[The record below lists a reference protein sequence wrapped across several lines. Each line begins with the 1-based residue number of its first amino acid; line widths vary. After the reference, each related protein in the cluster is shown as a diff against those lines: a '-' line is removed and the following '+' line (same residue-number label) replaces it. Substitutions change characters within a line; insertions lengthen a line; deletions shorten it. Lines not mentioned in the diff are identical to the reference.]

1 MFLQQTFH
9 EFMSTDFA
17 DLEIQY
23 IGVWPRSVR
32 YILIVCLLLFIMVL
46 GYFLQV
52 KDIDEQYLTAKN
64 MELELLE
71 KYLHKT
77 IDAANI
83 DIYEQQVLE
92 LDRTFGA
99 LLNRLPK
106 NAEVPGLLEDIS
118 AVAFASGLSINAIS
132 LQPEKALDVYIELP
146 ISIDVIGDYHGF
158 GDFVSGVAALSRIV
172 TLHDYSIKQAE
183 DGRLNLVITARTYRY
198 QFEGFK

>member
-1 MFLQQTFH
+1 MFFKQIFH

-23 IGVWPRSVR
+23 IGVWPKSVR
-32 YILIVCLLLFIMVL
+32 YILIVCLLFFILVL

-52 KDIDEQYLTAKN
+52 KDIDEQYLQAKI

-71 KYLHKT
+71 EYLSKT
-77 IDAANI
+77 IDAANL

-92 LDRTFGA
+92 LDGTFGA
-99 LLNRLPK
+99 LLKRLPK

-118 AVAFASGLSINAIS
+118 AVAFASGLNINAIS

-172 TLHDYSIKQAE
+172 TLHDYSIKQVE
-183 DGRLNLVITARTYRY
+183 GGRLNLVITARTYRY
-198 QFEGFK
+198 QIEGFE

>member
-1 MFLQQTFH
+1 MFFQQSFH
-9 EFMSTDFA
+9 EIMSTDFA

-23 IGVWPRSVR
+23 IGVWPKSVR
-32 YILIVCLLLFIMVL
+32 YILIVCLLLLILVL

-52 KDIDEQYLTAKN
+52 KDIDEQYLQAKI
-64 MELELLE
+64 MEIELLE
-71 KYLHKT
+71 EYLSKT
-77 IDAANI
+77 IDAANL

-118 AVAFASGLSINAIS
+118 AVAFASGLNINAIS

-198 QFEGFK
+198 QIEGFE

>member
-1 MFLQQTFH
+1 MFFQQSFH
-9 EFMSTDFA
+9 EIMSTDFA

-23 IGVWPRSVR
+23 IGVWPKSVR
-32 YILIVCLLLFIMVL
+32 YILIVCLLLLILVL

-52 KDIDEQYLTAKN
+52 KDIDEQYLQAKI
-64 MELELLE
+64 MEIELLE
-71 KYLHKT
+71 EYLSKT
-77 IDAANI
+77 IDAANL

-198 QFEGFK
+198 QIEGFE

>member
-1 MFLQQTFH
+1 MFFQQSFH
-9 EFMSTDFA
+9 EIMSTDFA

-23 IGVWPRSVR
+23 IGVWPKSVR
-32 YILIVCLLLFIMVL
+32 YILIVCLLLLILVL

-52 KDIDEQYLTAKN
+52 KDIDEQYLQAKI
-64 MELELLE
+64 MEIELLE
-71 KYLHKT
+71 EYLSKT
-77 IDAANI
+77 IDAANL

-198 QFEGFK
+198 QIEGLD

>member
-1 MFLQQTFH
+1 MFFQQSFH
-9 EFMSTDFA
+9 EIMSTDFA

-23 IGVWPRSVR
+23 IGVWPKSIR
-32 YILIVCLLLFIMVL
+32 YILIVCLLLLILVL

-52 KDIDEQYLTAKN
+52 KDIDEQYLQAKI
-64 MELELLE
+64 MEIELLE
-71 KYLHKT
+71 EYLSKT
-77 IDAANI
+77 IDAANL

-198 QFEGFK
+198 QIEGFE

>member
-1 MFLQQTFH
+1 MFFKQIFH

-23 IGVWPRSVR
+23 IGVWPKSVR
-32 YILIVCLLLFIMVL
+32 YILIVCLLFFILVL

-52 KDIDEQYLTAKN
+52 KDIDEQYLQAKI

-71 KYLHKT
+71 EYLSKT
-77 IDAANI
+77 IDAANL

-92 LDRTFGA
+92 LDGTFGT
-99 LLNRLPK
+99 LLKRLPK
-106 NAEVPGLLEDIS
+106 NAEVPGLLEDII

-132 LQPEKALDVYIELP
+132 LLPEKALDVYIELP
-146 ISIDVIGDYHGF
+146 ISIDVIGGYHGF
-158 GDFVSGVAALSRIV
+158 GDFVSGIAALSRIV

-183 DGRLNLVITARTYRY
+183 DDRLNLVITARTYRY
-198 QFEGFK
+198 QIEGFE

>member
-1 MFLQQTFH
+1 MFFQQIFH
-9 EFMSTDFA
+9 EFLSTDFA

-23 IGVWPRSVR
+23 IGVWPKSVR
-32 YILIVCLLLFIMVL
+32 YILIVCLLVFILVL

-52 KDIDEQYLTAKN
+52 KDIDDRYLKAKI

-71 KYLHKT
+71 EYLRKT
-77 IDAANI
+77 IDAANL
-83 DIYEQQVLE
+83 DIYERQVLE
-92 LDRTFGA
+92 LDGTFGT
-99 LLNRLPK
+99 LLKRLPK

-132 LQPEKALDVYIELP
+132 LLPEKALDVYIALP
-146 ISIDVIGDYHGF
+146 ISIDVIGGYHGF
-158 GDFVSGVAALSRIV
+158 GDFVSGIAALSRIV

-198 QFEGFK
+198 QIEGLE

>member
-1 MFLQQTFH
+1 MFFKQIFH

-23 IGVWPRSVR
+23 IGVWPKSVR
-32 YILIVCLLLFIMVL
+32 YILIVCLLFFILVL

-52 KDIDEQYLTAKN
+52 KDIDEQYLQAKI

-71 KYLHKT
+71 EYLSKT
-77 IDAANI
+77 IDAANL

-92 LDRTFGA
+92 LDGTFGT
-99 LLNRLPK
+99 LLKRLPK
-106 NAEVPGLLEDIS
+106 NAEVPGLLEDII

-132 LQPEKALDVYIELP
+132 LLPEKALDVYIELP
-146 ISIDVIGDYHGF
+146 ISIDVIGNYHGF

-198 QFEGFK
+198 QIEGFE

>member
-1 MFLQQTFH
+1 MFFKQIFH

-23 IGVWPRSVR
+23 IGVWPKSVR
-32 YILIVCLLLFIMVL
+32 YILIVCLLFFILVL

-52 KDIDEQYLTAKN
+52 KDIDEQYLQAKI

-71 KYLHKT
+71 EYLSKT
-77 IDAANI
+77 IDAANL

-92 LDRTFGA
+92 LDGTFGA
-99 LLNRLPK
+99 LLKRLPK

-118 AVAFASGLSINAIS
+118 AVAFASGLNINAIS

-172 TLHDYSIKQAE
+172 TLHDYSIKQVE
-183 DGRLNLVITARTYRY
+183 DDRLNLVITARTYRY
-198 QFEGFK
+198 QIEGLE

>member
-1 MFLQQTFH
+1 MFFKQIFH

-23 IGVWPRSVR
+23 IGVWPKSVR
-32 YILIVCLLLFIMVL
+32 YILIVCLLFFILVL

-52 KDIDEQYLTAKN
+52 KDIDEQYLQAKI

-71 KYLHKT
+71 EYLSKT
-77 IDAANI
+77 IDAANL

-92 LDRTFGA
+92 LDGTFGT
-99 LLNRLPK
+99 LLKRLPK
-106 NAEVPGLLEDIS
+106 NAEVPGLLEDII

-132 LQPEKALDVYIELP
+132 LLPEKALDVYIELP
-146 ISIDVIGDYHGF
+146 ISIDVIGGYHGF
-158 GDFVSGVAALSRIV
+158 GDFVSGIAALSRIV

-183 DGRLNLVITARTYRY
+183 DDRLNLVITARTYRY
-198 QFEGFK
+198 QIEGLE

>member
-1 MFLQQTFH
+1 MFFQQIFH
-9 EFMSTDFA
+9 EFLSTDFA

-23 IGVWPRSVR
+23 IGVWPKSVR
-32 YILIVCLLLFIMVL
+32 YILIVCLLVFILVL

-52 KDIDEQYLTAKN
+52 KDIDERYLKAKI

-71 KYLHKT
+71 EYLRKT
-77 IDAANI
+77 IDAANL
-83 DIYEQQVLE
+83 DIYEWQVLE
-92 LDRTFGA
+92 LDGTFGT
-99 LLNRLPK
+99 LLKRLPK

-132 LQPEKALDVYIELP
+132 LLPEKALDVYIALP
-146 ISIDVIGDYHGF
+146 ISIDVIGGYHGF
-158 GDFVSGVAALSRIV
+158 GDFVSGIAALSRIV

-198 QFEGFK
+198 QIEGLE

>member
-1 MFLQQTFH
+1 MFFQQIFH

-17 DLEIQY
+17 DLEIRY
-23 IGVWPRSVR
+23 IGVWPKSVR
-32 YILIVCLLLFIMVL
+32 YILIVFLLLFILVL

-52 KDIDEQYLTAKN
+52 KDIDEQYLQAKI

-71 KYLHKT
+71 EYLSKT
-77 IDAANI
+77 IDAANL

-92 LDRTFGA
+92 LDGTFGT
-99 LLNRLPK
+99 LLKRLPK

-132 LQPEKALDVYIELP
+132 LLPEKALDVYIELP
-146 ISIDVIGDYHGF
+146 ISIDVIGGYHGF
-158 GDFVSGVAALSRIV
+158 GDFVSGIAALSRIV

-183 DGRLNLVITARTYRY
+183 DDRLNLVITARTYRY
-198 QFEGFK
+198 QIEGLE

>member
-1 MFLQQTFH
+1 MFFQQSFH
-9 EFMSTDFA
+9 EIMSTDFA

-23 IGVWPRSVR
+23 IGVWPKSIR
-32 YILIVCLLLFIMVL
+32 YILIVCLLLLILVL

-52 KDIDEQYLTAKN
+52 KDIDQRYLQAKI
-64 MELELLE
+64 MEIELLE
-71 KYLHKT
+71 EYLSKT
-77 IDAANI
+77 IDAANL

-132 LQPEKALDVYIELP
+132 LLPEKALDVYIELP

-183 DGRLNLVITARTYRY
+183 DDRLNLVITARTYRY
-198 QFEGFK
+198 QIEGLE

>member
-1 MFLQQTFH
+1 MFFKQIFH

-23 IGVWPRSVR
+23 IGVWPKSVR
-32 YILIVCLLLFIMVL
+32 YILIVCLLFFILVL

-52 KDIDEQYLTAKN
+52 KDIDEQYLQAKI

-71 KYLHKT
+71 EYLSKT
-77 IDAANI
+77 IDAANL

-92 LDRTFGA
+92 LDGTFGT
-99 LLNRLPK
+99 LLKRLPK

-118 AVAFASGLSINAIS
+118 AVAFASGLNINAIS

-183 DGRLNLVITARTYRY
+183 DDRLNLVITARTYRY
-198 QFEGFK
+198 QIEGLE

>member
-1 MFLQQTFH
+1 MFFQQIFH

-23 IGVWPRSVR
+23 IGVWPKSVR
-32 YILIVCLLLFIMVL
+32 YILIVCLLFFILVL

-52 KDIDEQYLTAKN
+52 KDIDEQYLQAKI

-71 KYLHKT
+71 EYLSKT
-77 IDAANI
+77 IDAANL

-92 LDRTFGA
+92 LDGTFGA
-99 LLNRLPK
+99 LLKRLPK

-118 AVAFASGLSINAIS
+118 AVAFASGLNINAIS

-172 TLHDYSIKQAE
+172 TLHDYSIKQVEA
-183 DGRLNLVITARTYRY
+183 GRLNLVITARTYRY
-198 QFEGFK
+198 QIEGFE

>member
-1 MFLQQTFH
+1 MFFQQIFH

-23 IGVWPRSVR
+23 IGVWPKSVR
-32 YILIVCLLLFIMVL
+32 YILIVCLLFFILVL

-52 KDIDEQYLTAKN
+52 KDIDEQYLQAKI

-71 KYLHKT
+71 EYLSKT
-77 IDAANI
+77 IDAANL

-92 LDRTFGA
+92 LDGTFGT
-99 LLNRLPK
+99 LLKRLPK
-106 NAEVPGLLEDIS
+106 NAEVPGLLEDII

-132 LQPEKALDVYIELP
+132 LLPEKALDVYIELP
-146 ISIDVIGDYHGF
+146 ISIDVIGGYHGF
-158 GDFVSGVAALSRIV
+158 GDFVSGIAALSRIV

-183 DGRLNLVITARTYRY
+183 DDRLNLVITARTYRY
-198 QFEGFK
+198 QIEGLE

>member
-1 MFLQQTFH
+1 MFFKQIFH

-23 IGVWPRSVR
+23 IGVWPKSVR
-32 YILIVCLLLFIMVL
+32 YILIVCLLFFILVL

-52 KDIDEQYLTAKN
+52 KDIDEQYLQAKI

-71 KYLHKT
+71 EYLSKT
-77 IDAANI
+77 IDAANL

-92 LDRTFGA
+92 LDGTFGA
-99 LLNRLPK
+99 LLKRLPK

-118 AVAFASGLSINAIS
+118 AVAFASGLNINAIS

-172 TLHDYSIKQAE
+172 TLHDYSIKQVEA
-183 DGRLNLVITARTYRY
+183 GRLNLVITARTYRY
-198 QFEGFK
+198 QIEGFE